1 MNNQEQQPK
10 FDDAEQG
17 YIDPAG
23 LMFQGRIVIKD
34 ADTGEII
41 VDKRSE

>member
-1 MNNQEQQPK
+1 MNNQEQTPK

-34 ADTGEII
+34 VETGEII